1 MTPHDQWGGQ
11 QIAEHTNGTSDVGM
25 EDLGMGEAPRDITI
39 DGNQWSGS
47 SSGPRPI
54 HKVPQRLH
62 LSALAAEVAE
72 REAARRRRR
81 RWAFALPILAILAL
95 TAARLTLG
103 AP

>member
-1 MTPHDQWGGQ
+1 MTPQDQWGGQ
-11 QIAEHTNGTSDVGM
+11 QIAEHTNGTSDAGM
-25 EDLGMGEAPRDITI
+25 EDIGMGEAPRVDT
-39 DGNQWSGS
+39 
-47 SSGPRPI
+47 RPI
-54 HKVPQRLH
+54 HKVPPRLH